1 MSGSSTSSNCGFLN
15 FDEDRLTFFFFFFSS
30 KIITFHRKKYCI
42 GMIKVK
48 LFVDKVNNKY
58 SLRIAFRVDGIFV
71 NQENFKSC
79 RVGRFDVLASS
90 TLLAKSKF
98 KEDTSK
104 QEGKRGF
111 MRPSITIHDR
121 GTGCHDVFFER
132 RRGGRG
138 KGRGKGGERKRK
150 GKEKR
155 RSYGE
160 QVESRGITRR

>member
-1 MSGSSTSSNCGFLN
+1 M
-15 FDEDRLTFFFFFFSS
+15 
-30 KIITFHRKKYCI
+30 
-42 GMIKVK
+42 
-48 LFVDKVNNKY
+48 DKVNNKY

-138 KGRGKGGERKRK
+138 GGEGKGGERKRK